1 MRYESIADIYSA
13 NEKFRGEFINTV
25 TAISPDEATA
35 LPDGEKWSIQQI
47 VEHVS
52 IVNAG
57 VAGLCAR
64 MLEKAKADGKT
75 SDGSFALSESFG
87 AQAAGIAQNK
97 LEAPDRVHPT
107 GEVSI
112 AESLERFAANV
123 ATLDAIKDE
132 LAQFDLSE
140 HKFPHPYFGPLN
152 SGEVVSRTWPSPK
165 PPPTADRK
173 FTCKDPVIKKARLK
187 GG

>member
-57 VAGLCAR
+57 VADLCAR
-64 MLEKAKADGKT
+64 MLEKAKADGKP
-75 SDGSFALSESFG
+75 SDGTFALSESFG
-87 AQAAGIAQNK
+87 SQAAGIAQNK

-107 GEVSI
+107 GAVSI
-112 AESLERFAANV
+112 AESLERLAANV
-123 ATLDAIKDE
+123 ATLDALKDE
-132 LAQFDLSE
+132 LAQFDLTE
-140 HKFPHPYFGPLN
+140 HTFPHPYFGPLN
-152 SGEVVSRTWPSPK
+152 SGEWLVVLGLHQNRHRQQIENLLAK
-165 PPPTADRK
+165 IRQ
-173 FTCKDPVIKKARLK
+173 
-187 GG
+187 